1 MPQIIRI
8 KILFTNLHKFF
19 DSIHKDV
26 HLNDYVEKLYPDI
39 VLMCF
44 ICDVDTFKRSFDFE
58 VIHVLLNVTF
68 CL

>member
-44 ICDVDTFKRSFDFE
+44 ICDVDTFK
-58 VIHVLLNVTF
+58 
-68 CL
+68 